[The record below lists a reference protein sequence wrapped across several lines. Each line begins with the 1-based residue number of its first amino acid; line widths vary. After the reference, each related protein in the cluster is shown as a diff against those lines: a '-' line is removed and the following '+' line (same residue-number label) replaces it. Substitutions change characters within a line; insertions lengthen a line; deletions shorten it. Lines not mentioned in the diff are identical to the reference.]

1 MSRTNLDERQ
11 LQKRHKA
18 GNQAFLLMAFLL
30 LADMGLQNYGMK
42 WLEYPLSNYAI
53 FMLGVGSYL
62 VRLIWS
68 GAYVGPGGAQ
78 GGAQG
83 RAKGKNVLGALL
95 AIVVAACILI
105 VTFVNPA
112 AQSAANSGANGK
124 VILIISVTAGL
135 VILSTV
141 YLIRWRNNRAE

>member
-78 GGAQG
+78 GGA
-83 RAKGKNVLGALL
+83 KGKNVLGALL

-105 VTFVNPA
+105 VTFVNPTP
-112 AQSAANSGANGK
+112 AQSAADSGANGK

-141 YLIRWRNNRAE
+141 YLIRRRNNRAE

>member
-42 WLEYPLSNYAI
+42 WLEYPLSNYTI

-68 GAYVGPGGAQ
+68 GSYVGPGSGQSGAIGRSI
-78 GGAQG
+78 GGAI
-83 RAKGKNVLGALL
+83 L

-105 VTFVNPA
+105 VTFVNPTA
-112 AQSAANSGANGK
+112 AQSAADSGANGK

-141 YLIRWRNNRAE
+141 YLIRRRNNRAE

>member
-11 LQKRHKA
+11 LQQRHKA

-30 LADMGLQNYGMK
+30 LADMALQNYGMK

-78 GGAQG
+78 GGA
-83 RAKGKNVLGALL
+83 KGKNVLGALL

-112 AQSAANSGANGK
+112 AQLAANSGANGK

-141 YLIRWRNNRAE
+141 YLIRRRNNRAE

>member
-42 WLEYPLSNYAI
+42 WLEYPLSNYTI

-68 GAYVGPGGAQ
+68 GAYVGPDGRQSGIGGKSIA
-78 GGAQG
+78 GA
-83 RAKGKNVLGALL
+83 VL

-105 VTFVNPA
+105 VTFVNPT
-112 AQSAANSGANGK
+112 AQSAANGGANGT

-141 YLIRWRNNRAE
+141 YLIRRRNNRAE

>member
-1 MSRTNLDERQ
+1 MNRTNLDERQ

-18 GNQAFLLMAFLL
+18 GNQAFLLVAFLL
-30 LADMGLQNYGMK
+30 LADMGLHNYGMK

-68 GAYVGPGGAQ
+68 GAYVGPGGGQSGVNGRSIA
-78 GGAQG
+78 GA
-83 RAKGKNVLGALL
+83 VL

-105 VTFVNPA
+105 ITFVNPA
-112 AQSAANSGANGK
+112 AQSAATSGANGK

-141 YLIRWRNNRAE
+141 YLIRRRNNRAD

>member
-1 MSRTNLDERQ
+1 MSRTNMDERQ
-11 LQKRHKA
+11 LQQRHKA

-30 LADMGLQNYGMK
+30 LADMALQNYGMK

-53 FMLGVGSYL
+53 FMLGVGSYV

-78 GGAQG
+78 GGA
-83 RAKGKNVLGALL
+83 KGKNVLGALL
-95 AIVVAACILI
+95 ATVVAACILV
-105 VTFVNPA
+105 VTFVNPT

-124 VILIISVTAGL
+124 VILVISVTAGL

-141 YLIRWRNNRAE
+141 YLIRRRNNRAE